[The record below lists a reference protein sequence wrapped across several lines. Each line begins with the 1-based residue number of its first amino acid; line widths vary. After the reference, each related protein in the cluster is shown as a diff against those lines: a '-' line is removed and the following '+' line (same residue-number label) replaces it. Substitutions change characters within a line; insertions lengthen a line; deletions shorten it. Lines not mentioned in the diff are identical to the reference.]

1 MKTKKLLAKL
11 ADFMNKDRVAQ
22 REELERIRELLK
34 KLKKKEQ
41 QLREKLEADPDE
53 EECREL
59 MGKLDVVHAQR
70 IKGVERV
77 KEIRDSRREASADKV
92 PEI

>member
-22 REELERIRELLK
+22 REELAHIREVLK

-41 QLREKLEADPDE
+41 QLHEKLDENPGDE
-53 EECREL
+53 ERREL
-59 MGKLDVVHAQR
+59 MGKLEVVHAQR
-70 IKGVERV
+70 VKGVERV
-77 KEIRDSRREASADKV
+77 KEIRDSRRESSTDKA

>member
-22 REELERIRELLK
+22 REELERMREVLK
-34 KLKKKEQ
+34 KLKKKEM
-41 QLREKLEADPDE
+41 QLREKLEAAPDDE
-53 EECREL
+53 ERREI

>member
-11 ADFMNKDRVAQ
+11 TDFMNKDQTTQ
-22 REELERIRELLK
+22 REELEHIRKVLK

-41 QLREKLEADPDE
+41 DLREELATELNEDE
-53 EECREL
+53 RREL
-59 MGKLDVVHAQR
+59 EGKLDVVHAQR

-77 KEIRDSRREASADKV
+77 KEIRDSRRENGAGKV

>member
-11 ADFMNKDRVAQ
+11 TDFMNKDQTTQ
-22 REELERIRELLK
+22 REELEHIRKVLK

-41 QLREKLEADPDE
+41 DLREELAAELDDDE
-53 EECREL
+53 RREL
-59 MGKLDVVHAQR
+59 EGKLDVVHAQR

-77 KEIRDSRREASADKV
+77 KEIRDRRRENGAGKV
-92 PEI
+92 SEM